1 MLHILASESLHG
13 AFHRKSAHPCSSR
26 SNPLR
31 ALYKCSKQNR
41 KRANLYSAQL
51 LVQTLP
57 WIQGPHDHHT
67 AIRKKETV
75 TSPFIS
81 GKKFCHPAE
90 YMGTKEFFWGTGQNS
105 WGVPCDGQ
113 AFHPSGESCRRY
125 HTCMHRQVYMPLTS
139 KQN

>member
-31 ALYKCSKQNR
+31 ALCKCSKQNR

-67 AIRKKETV
+67 AIRKKETG

-90 YMGTKEFFWGTGQNS
+90 
-105 WGVPCDGQ
+105 
-113 AFHPSGESCRRY
+113 
-125 HTCMHRQVYMPLTS
+125 
-139 KQN
+139 